1 MLKNI
6 SKLEIKIGE
15 KTYQFLCDM
24 DCPLHEVKESLF
36 QFIKYVG
43 QIEDKIKEQQE
54 AQKSQ
59 EDAKSVVEPI
69 VEQVQEAKAE

>member
-15 KTYQFLCDM
+15 KSYQFLCDM
-24 DCPLHEVKESLF
+24 DCPLTEVKESLF

-54 AQKSQ
+54 AEKAQQDVQST
-59 EDAKSVVEPI
+59 VEPI
-69 VEQVQEAKAE
+69 QEAKAE